1 MQERR
6 MESKPHGGWKQL
18 HHLLEQHAEVT
29 VSDLFVFLASLHRHD
44 WNERVLR
51 DFDEACG
58 QCVVSFTVEID
69 TQEDPIS

>member
-1 MQERR
+1 MLRSQE
-6 MESKPHGGWKQL
+6 
-18 HHLLEQHAEVT
+18 
-29 VSDLFVFLASLHRHD
+29 
-44 WNERVLR
+44 WNDRVLH